1 MDSGL
6 AGWVH
11 LVAGLNHIAITT
23 VSTSSG
29 RTPARATAARIAVAP
44 RSGAG
49 TSLRLPPKV
58 PIAVLTGSAKTT
70 ERDVMTN
77 LHWQNSEARETR
89 SPTLGQTRH
98 PRRAR
103 FP

>member
-1 MDSGL
+1 MTL
-6 AGWVH
+6 P
-11 LVAGLNHIAITT
+11 ITT

-70 ERDVMTN
+70 ERDVMTY
-77 LHWQNSEARETR
+77 LHSQNS
-89 SPTLGQTRH
+89 QTRRD
-98 PRRAR
+98 PQPYTWCKSAIDEELDSGDVTRVVGG
-103 FP
+103 